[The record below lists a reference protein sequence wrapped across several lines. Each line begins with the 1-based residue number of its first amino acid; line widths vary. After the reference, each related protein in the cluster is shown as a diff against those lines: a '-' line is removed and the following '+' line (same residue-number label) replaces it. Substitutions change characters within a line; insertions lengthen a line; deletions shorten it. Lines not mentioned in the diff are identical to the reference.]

1 MNNNQNTPPPPD
13 TAPTQ
18 TSTPQIQNSPR
29 VANASESQHPTSQG
43 MPTSKNEEIQTN
55 KNFGEALECMTI
67 KGLSQHLQSLPMAL
81 QQRIIELTEE
91 FLDKRD
97 LILRKQVTLRNI
109 QTSLN
114 LPRLA

>member
-1 MNNNQNTPPPPD
+1 M
-13 TAPTQ
+13 
-18 TSTPQIQNSPR
+18 
-29 VANASESQHPTSQG
+29 
-43 MPTSKNEEIQTN
+43 
-55 KNFGEALECMTI
+55 
-67 KGLSQHLQSLPMAL
+67 QSLPMAL